1 MIIYIKFQSL
11 VNKQEDARLM
21 LGHNASNLIK
31 HIDSSLQFTDVTDSI
46 LMPLKTSL
54 ITFKSDV
61 GTLDKAEI

>member
-11 VNKQEDARLM
+11 VSKQEDARLM
-21 LGHNASNLIK
+21 LGHNAANLMK

-54 ITFKSDV
+54 ITFRSDV
-61 GTLDKAEI
+61 GTLDKTEI